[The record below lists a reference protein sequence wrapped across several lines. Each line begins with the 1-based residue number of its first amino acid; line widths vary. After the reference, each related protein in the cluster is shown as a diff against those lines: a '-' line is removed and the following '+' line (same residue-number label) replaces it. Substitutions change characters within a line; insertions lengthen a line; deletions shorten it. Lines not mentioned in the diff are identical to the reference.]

1 VHGRCVENVIRATET
16 VRQLEARLT
25 TTQAERD
32 EARQR
37 LRELEQQ
44 RAPAAAATNDDDDDA
59 DDGGGDDAVIRCRKQ
74 YQQRDTSNS
83 AALSGI

>member
-1 VHGRCVENVIRATET
+1 VIRATET

-44 RAPAAAATNDDDDDA
+44 RAPAAAATNDDDDDDDA